1 MLPLN
6 PEEQAILDSVE
17 NDEWNSVPDRLR
29 EIQRY
34 QGYAQAHV
42 AELSAG
48 LEEVR
53 IELPAGDLRSLQV
66 LAQQAGLSVPIFVAS
81 LIHQYVSTRSQP

>member
-1 MLPLN
+1 MLPLD
-6 PEEQAILDSVE
+6 PEEQAVLESVE

-34 QGYAQAHV
+34 QSYAQAHV
-42 AELSAG
+42 VELSAG
-48 LEEVR
+48 LEEVK
-53 IELPAGDLRSLQV
+53 IELPADDLRSLQV

-81 LIHQYVSTRSQP
+81 VIHQYITTRS

>member
-1 MLPLN
+1 MLPLD
-6 PEEQAILDSVE
+6 PEEQAILESVE

-34 QGYAQAHV
+34 QSYAQAHV

-48 LEEVR
+48 LEEVK
-53 IELPAGDLRSLQV
+53 IELPADDLRSL
-66 LAQQAGLSVPIFVAS
+66 
-81 LIHQYVSTRSQP
+81 